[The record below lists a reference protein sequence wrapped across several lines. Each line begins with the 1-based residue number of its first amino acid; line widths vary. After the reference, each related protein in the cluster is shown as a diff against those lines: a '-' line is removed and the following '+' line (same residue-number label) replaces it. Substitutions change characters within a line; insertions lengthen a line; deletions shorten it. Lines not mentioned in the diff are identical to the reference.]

1 MQCTCSHRKG
11 MRTHLYGRVRV
22 NSKPKSQADCEY
34 EGDVN
39 LTRNVSGS
47 VPGPSSQCDGRCVM
61 TRVPSSPAFWSKT
74 GGCRAGM
81 RKPWLSGA
89 TNVDAWSRARRP
101 ARHDAM
107 LHAVVVTG

>member
-47 VPGPSSQCDGRCVM
+47 VPADRPLMRCVM

>member
-11 MRTHLYGRVRV
+11 MRTHLCGRVRV
-22 NSKPKSQADCEY
+22 NSNPKSQADCEY

-47 VPGPSSQCDGRCVM
+47 VRTVLSCVM
-61 TRVPSSPAFWSKT
+61 TSLQPGFLVQNW
-74 GGCRAGM
+74 GLCGCRAGM